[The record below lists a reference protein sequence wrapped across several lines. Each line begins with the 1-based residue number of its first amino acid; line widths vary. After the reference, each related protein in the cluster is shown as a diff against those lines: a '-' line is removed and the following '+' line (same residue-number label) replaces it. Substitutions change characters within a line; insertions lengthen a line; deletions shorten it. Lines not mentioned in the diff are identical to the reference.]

1 MDENLEELYD
11 NLADPDD
18 EEYYDSEDDEVE
30 DEEYD
35 EEDNIAEDPGD
46 DEDWWHS
53 GEDEVNEVIVN
64 ESSESGD
71 ETEPN
76 EGQEYDDSI
85 AQTVFEPVE
94 TITYTQT
101 TEIESA
107 TTGRELFDAVA
118 DLLERFLNAKGSG
131 RHSCDISFVTKSE
144 FDSIPDEYKY
154 LPENADWYEQT
165 GDDDDDD
172 VIDLSGDEKV
182 PNVYFIVD
190 AYD

>member
-30 DEEYD
+30 YEEYD

-53 GEDEVNEVIVN
+53 GEDDVNEVILEDTSDTNDSTNIDFDSVA
-64 ESSESGD
+64 
-71 ETEPN
+71 ET
-76 EGQEYDDSI
+76 
-85 AQTVFEPVE
+85 TFEPIE
-94 TITYTQT
+94 TVTYDQT

-107 TTGRELFDAVA
+107 TTGRELFDAIA
-118 DLLERFLNAKGSG
+118 DLLEYYFNVKTSKRLPCN
-131 RHSCDISFVTKSE
+131 ISFITKSE
-144 FDSIPDEYKY
+144 FDEVPDEDKY

-172 VIDLSGDEKV
+172 SIDLSGDEKV